1 MRGYGRRYLT
11 AKEFSEYCSGLNVEL
26 SSLGF
31 HELQLYEREGLL
43 LPMARVIQHPEYVIK
58 RWQLDQQ
65 PETYGQNLPEW
76 NELERLLYGTRSDL
90 WHLFDRE
97 FERGNKFLSRPT
109 NNAFRPMLLCCLAF
123 RRIQPKT

>member
-65 PETYGQNLPEW
+65 PETYGQNLPDW

-90 WHLFDRE
+90 WHLFEIGR
-97 FERGNKFLSRPT
+97 
-109 NNAFRPMLLCCLAF
+109 AHV
-123 RRIQPKT
+123 